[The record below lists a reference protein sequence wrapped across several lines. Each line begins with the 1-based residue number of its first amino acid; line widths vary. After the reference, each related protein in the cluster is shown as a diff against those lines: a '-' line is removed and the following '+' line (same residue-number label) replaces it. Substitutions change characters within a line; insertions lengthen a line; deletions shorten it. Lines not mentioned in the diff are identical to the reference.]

1 MVTHVAV
8 RVSVQRKRFNFTCL
22 SLKHSRK
29 VRIVKDA
36 SKHAMRSYIPSN
48 WLSKKPEA
56 TSIESS
62 LMCYYVNSYENIMFE
77 SGVPTVQL
85 KLIQ

>member
-36 SKHAMRSYIPSN
+36 SKHAMRS
-48 WLSKKPEA
+48 
-56 TSIESS
+56 S
-62 LMCYYVNSYENIMFE
+62 LMCYYINSYENIMFE
-77 SGVPTVQL
+77 SGVPTVQP